1 MGGTW
6 SVGGTQILIRSQKR
20 VGGYSTDEMH
30 EVSWWPDHLQCIAEN
45 ITGALG
51 SPFVERA
58 GGAGILCCPVS
69 VALAACGSLINSGEK
84 IQFLIWT
91 RCRSRSHVE
100 NSGRFLKKLK
110 ILLPLDP
117 ATPFWVCH
125 PPSGFI
131 PQALKAGS
139 RGGVCPRVPSS
150 TLRKSQT
157 HKQPECPSA
166 SERVSAMRSLHP
178 VDCYAACS
186 RKDALTPAATGMD
199 LGNPKPREASQA
211 PREKYCLIAL
221 PWGPPRGSI
230 PRNRREDGA
239 VGVGAQ
245 GRRFPFCTLSCVD
258 ACPALPYPHFK
269 LVRMAHFVL

>member
-1 MGGTW
+1 MAALGRGSDRHRQQSPPPCPLPVGPRGDPHMSSSSLELMACGGDTDI
-6 SVGGTQILIRSQKR
+6 TQRSQKR

-125 PPSGFI
+125 P
-131 PQALKAGS
+131 L
-139 RGGVCPRVPSS
+139 
-150 TLRKSQT
+150 
-157 HKQPECPSA
+157 
-166 SERVSAMRSLHP
+166 
-178 VDCYAACS
+178 
-186 RKDALTPAATGMD
+186 
-199 LGNPKPREASQA
+199 LGLYPK
-211 PREKYCLIAL
+211 L
-221 PWGPPRGSI
+221 
-230 PRNRREDGA
+230 
-239 VGVGAQ
+239 
-245 GRRFPFCTLSCVD
+245 
-258 ACPALPYPHFK
+258 
-269 LVRMAHFVL
+269 

>member
-1 MGGTW
+1 MSPPCRAPWGPTHVLILTGAHGLWGGHGLLGDTDI
-6 SVGGTQILIRSQKR
+6 TQRSQKR

-117 ATPFWVCH
+117 AIPLLGLY
-125 PPSGFI
+125 PSFE
-131 PQALKAGS
+131 S
-139 RGGVCPRVPSS
+139 RVPRRCLSPCSQQHSS
-150 TLRKSQT
+150 QEPDA
-157 HKQPECPSA
+157 Q
-166 SERVSAMRSLHP
+166 
-178 VDCYAACS
+178 AA
-186 RKDALTPAATGMD
+186 
-199 LGNPKPREASQA
+199 
-211 PREKYCLIAL
+211 
-221 PWGPPRGSI
+221 
-230 PRNRREDGA
+230 
-239 VGVGAQ
+239 
-245 GRRFPFCTLSCVD
+245 
-258 ACPALPYPHFK
+258 
-269 LVRMAHFVL
+269 